1 MSKHYKPY
9 TPEEV
14 VELLK
19 KHDADITIEKAKLI
33 LEAMRKLAKLTLEQE
48 FNI

>member
-1 MSKHYKPY
+1 MSKHYKAY

-14 VELLK
+14 VEILK
-19 KHDADITIEKAKLI
+19 KKGTNITIEKAKLI

>member
-14 VELLK
+14 IEILK
-19 KHDADITIEKAKLI
+19 KHDPNITLEKAKLI
-33 LEAMRKLAKLTLEQE
+33 LDAMRKLAKLTLEQE